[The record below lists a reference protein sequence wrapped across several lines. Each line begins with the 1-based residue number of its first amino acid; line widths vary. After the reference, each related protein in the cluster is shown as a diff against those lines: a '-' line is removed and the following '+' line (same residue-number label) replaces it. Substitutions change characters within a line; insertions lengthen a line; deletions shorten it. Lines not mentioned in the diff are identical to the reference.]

1 MNILITNDDGVCA
14 PALPHL
20 IRWARQFVDVTAI
33 APKLEQ
39 SGKSHAIDFMKEI
52 EIKQVELAPDVTA
65 YSVDSTPADCVR
77 YGVTSLG
84 KKFDLVIS
92 GINRGYNL
100 GADIV
105 YSGTIGA
112 VFEACRLGIPGIALS
127 ANPGDESDAVK
138 HLDAVAAFIREHKL
152 LEQHKIPYTPHF
164 YGETGAVG
172 GAEVAQALGEP
183 MEQVFKT
190 LVTVGKSGQHYV
202 FVIPVAQ
209 ELDLRKA
216 AASVGEKN
224 IEMIKSKELL
234 PLTGY
239 IHGGCS
245 PIGMKKLLN
254 W

>member
-1 MNILITNDDGVCA
+1 MNILITNDDGVRA

-20 IRWARQFVDVTAI
+20 IRWARQLGDVTAI
-33 APKLEQ
+33 APKVEQ

-52 EIKQVELAPDVTA
+52 EIKQVELAPGVTA

-127 ANPGDESDAVK
+127 ANPGDESDAVAQ
-138 HLDAVAAFIREHKL
+138 LDAVLAFMNEHKL
-152 LEQHKIPYTPHF
+152 LEQHSLYNVNVPPTVNGIRVTRQ
-164 YGETGAVG
+164 G
-172 GAEVAQALGEP
+172 GI
-183 MEQVFKT
+183 FFT
-190 LVTVGKSGQHYV
+190 DV
-202 FVIPVAQ
+202 FVHHGNDIYLQ
-209 ELDLRKA
+209 EGELVPGEGKDPEVDIDA
-216 AASVGEKN
+216 IFNGYVSVTPLMTTLTN
-224 IEMIKSKELL
+224 L
-234 PLTGY
+234 PLFE
-239 IHGGCS
+239 
-245 PIGMKKLLN
+245 KLKNLR
-254 W
+254 